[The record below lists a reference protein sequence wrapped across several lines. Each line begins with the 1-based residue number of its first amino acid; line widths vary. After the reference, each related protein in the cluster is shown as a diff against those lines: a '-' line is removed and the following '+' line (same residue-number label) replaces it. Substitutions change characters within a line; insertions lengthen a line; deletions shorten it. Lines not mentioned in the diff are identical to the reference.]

1 MPPLRATPS
10 AAAAAKPGPARR
22 LAVCLFPSHPLVS
35 SEFDQR
41 LDPAR
46 FVLQTTRP
54 EVGPGGAVDASRL
67 TEADVYVVD
76 THSPRPV
83 TESLIAGIF
92 SRFPQARVI
101 ALADE
106 FGETN
111 AFPLLRLGAKGLV
124 TYAQAPG
131 QIPQALEAVANGGY
145 WVPRPLLSRFV
156 DSIISG
162 LGSRQFASGTTQLS
176 KREKEVLDLLLENIS
191 NKEIA
196 QRLHISERTA
206 KFHVSNLLAKF
217 SVRRRADL
225 IVLWFQNP
233 PAAG

>member
-1 MPPLRATPS
+1 MPPLRPAPS
-10 AAAAAKPGPARR
+10 ATAAKPGMVRR

-46 FVLQTTRP
+46 FVLQTVRP
-54 EVGPGGAVDASRL
+54 EVGPGGTVDSSRL
-67 TEADVYVVD
+67 PEADVYVVD
-76 THSPRPV
+76 THAPRPV
-83 TESLIAGIF
+83 TESLVAGIF
-92 SRFPQARVI
+92 ARFPQARVI
-101 ALADE
+101 TLADE

-162 LGSRQFASGTTQLS
+162 LGSRQFATGTTQLS

>member
-1 MPPLRATPS
+1 MAPLRPTPV
-10 AAAAAKPGPARR
+10 AAAAKPGPARR

-46 FVLQTTRP
+46 FVLQTYRP
-54 EVGPGGAVDASRL
+54 ELGPGGAVEASKL
-67 TEADVYVVD
+67 PEADVYVVD
-76 THSPRPV
+76 THSPRPMTDGLV
-83 TESLIAGIF
+83 AAIF

-106 FGETN
+106 FNETN
-111 AFPLLRLGAKGLV
+111 AFPLLRLGAKGLI
-124 TYAQAPG
+124 TYAQAPA
-131 QIPQALEAVANGGY
+131 QVPQALDAVAGGGY

-156 DSIISG
+156 DSVISG
-162 LGSRQFASGTTQLS
+162 LGSRQFASGSTRLS
-176 KREKEVLDLLLENIS
+176 RREKEVLDLLLENVS

-233 PAAG
+233 ASLP

>member
-1 MPPLRATPS
+1 MPPLRPTPS
-10 AAAAAKPGPARR
+10 ATAPKAGVVRR

-46 FVLQTTRP
+46 FVLQAVRP
-54 EVGPGGAVDASRL
+54 EVGPGGTVDSSRL
-67 TEADVYVVD
+67 PEADVYVVD
-76 THSPRPV
+76 THAPRPV
-83 TESLIAGIF
+83 TESLVAGIF
-92 SRFPQARVI
+92 ARFPQARVI
-101 ALADE
+101 TLADE

-131 QIPQALEAVANGGY
+131 QIAQALEAVANGGY

-162 LGSRQFASGTTQLS
+162 LGSRQFATGTTQLS